1 MKLKILVYEAEE
13 GGYWAEVPAL
23 RGCVSEGETMDETLA
38 NIKEASLGWL
48 ETASEKHQQTE
59 EAQLIE
65 VEF

>member
-65 VEF
+65 VEL